1 MVISCY
7 GLLFQKY
14 DRLAK
19 PSRFLHLRRFLKF
32 PGVRDLRLSRAQLG
46 AEAEDECSKLRGTS
60 GCGLRR
66 ITCKRVYQNSI
77 ETQEQIGAFRFT
89 ADFKGLW
96 VAVEEGVVFHAAGCG
111 VGSGPRPREWRKLFY
126 SEDPWQ
132 AHRRVPAK
140 KCDVRCGRKFRSARW
155 HTTSKPS
162 ANM

>member
-1 MVISCY
+1 MVRSCY

-46 AEAEDECSKLRGTS
+46 AEAEDGCSKVRGTS

-89 ADFKGLW
+89 ADLKGPLRCSGRGGCLSRGRLW
-96 VAVEEGVVFHAAGCG
+96 GWQRAEAA
-111 VGSGPRPREWRKLFY
+111 R
-126 SEDPWQ
+126 
-132 AHRRVPAK
+132 
-140 KCDVRCGRKFRSARW
+140 
-155 HTTSKPS
+155 
-162 ANM
+162 M